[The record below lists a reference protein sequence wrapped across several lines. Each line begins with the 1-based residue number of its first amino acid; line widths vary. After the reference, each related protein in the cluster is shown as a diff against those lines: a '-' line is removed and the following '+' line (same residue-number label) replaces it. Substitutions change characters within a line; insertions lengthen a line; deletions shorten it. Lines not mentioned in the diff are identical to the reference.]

1 MLAWCGLDRAD
12 VLPVKKVVASWVFSG
27 LQRMT
32 FALVQHTWYDDA
44 KDWRAGMAGG
54 NGGGGGDSGDSVYS
68 DEELRTVPE
77 GLAAAGTLR
86 VMGETVP
93 VSFVS
98 SRVDESFKLTA
109 VLPAM
114 SWPAFRLSGMA
125 PVSARNDEWSSVG
138 PMVKL
143 GGMQVGGVVR
153 IVLQGYADVLGIRQ
167 WLAGEV
173 TDRGIDLRLVGRVHG
188 GVEMS
193 VKLSAP
199 ASASL
204 NLRDTSWRVQG
215 VATESSLQALA
226 VRMHAEARVFCGHH
240 RGSGRCSKA
249 AAQRVEEG
257 GWFHVCALSSNL
269 RLQHGQLGYGV
280 GDWRRAAVDL
290 QVWVSGKT
298 LTLTIT
304 NVDLSDWSRAA
315 RTLAQAI
322 VPHAAG
328 EGKWASVP
336 PQCATVSATRAMPGW
351 QVWQL
356 PHVCNTLPA
365 MDLPTTLSLASA
377 LERDNAF
384 VAIKEEQPGEW
395 YHHSHRLQTARFRAA
410 MQAYK
415 RGEAAW
421 DTDEVVRRAIAV
433 FHRPH
438 KQYTR
443 VAPRMAALKT
453 AAPTDAYD
461 TWTGTR
467 GPMGGQRMQTRLH
480 KITKSLDALQRK
492 LQKKAAETI
501 ESSIAHERARLMHR
515 WPMSSEQVAALL
527 RAKQRHALAVSGQAR
542 RLAATRRT
550 AVTHLALHAPA
561 SSHTSSEP
569 PSSSPTSASWLNEA
583 QARTRNTT
591 VSGES
596 KTSPGSGSQRQRSS
610 PKGAHT

>member
-1 MLAWCGLDRAD
+1 MRSEQ
-12 VLPVKKVVASWVFSG
+12 KI
-27 LQRMT
+27 
-32 FALVQHTWYDDA
+32 H
-44 KDWRAGMAGG
+44 
-54 NGGGGGDSGDSVYS
+54 
-68 DEELRTVPE
+68 
-77 GLAAAGTLR
+77 
-86 VMGETVP
+86 
-93 VSFVS
+93 
-98 SRVDESFKLTA
+98 
-109 VLPAM
+109 
-114 SWPAFRLSGMA
+114 
-125 PVSARNDEWSSVG
+125 
-138 PMVKL
+138 
-143 GGMQVGGVVR
+143 
-153 IVLQGYADVLGIRQ
+153 
-167 WLAGEV
+167 
-173 TDRGIDLRLVGRVHG
+173 
-188 GVEMS
+188 
-193 VKLSAP
+193 
-199 ASASL
+199 
-204 NLRDTSWRVQG
+204 
-215 VATESSLQALA
+215 
-226 VRMHAEARVFCGHH
+226 
-240 RGSGRCSKA
+240 
-249 AAQRVEEG
+249 
-257 GWFHVCALSSNL
+257 
-269 RLQHGQLGYGV
+269 LQHGQLGYGV
-280 GDWRRAAVDL
+280 GNWRCAAVDL

-315 RTLAQAI
+315 RTLALAI

-336 PQCATVSATRAMPGW
+336 PQCASATRAMPGW

-356 PHVCNTLPA
+356 PHVCHTLPA

-443 VAPRMAALKT
+443 VAPRMAALET

-480 KITKSLDALQRK
+480 KITKSLDALQRR

-501 ESSIAHERARLMHR
+501 ESSIAHERARLMHC

-527 RAKQRHALAVSGQAR
+527 CAKQRHALAVSGRAR

-550 AVTHLALHAPA
+550 AVTHPALHTPASSHTSLHTPA

-569 PSSSPTSASWLNEA
+569 HSSSPTSASF
-583 QARTRNTT
+583 
-591 VSGES
+591 
-596 KTSPGSGSQRQRSS
+596 
-610 PKGAHT
+610 